1 MSSCN
6 VTVIY
11 THLTSTLKLTT
22 STELLIFTFS
32 SFALKIAI
40 QELAK
45 YSVFKQ
51 KVQSVVT
58 MAAIVGVPM
67 ILIDTQM
74 RIVLLRAQSTNMT
87 LSGTLAMALAE
98 ICLRCGKSFHVKYK
112 IKRERTKSQVPSV
125 VAVVEAGSRRAIT
138 QQPTSPGPF
147 QSSTSAAKEP
157 LSSSPA
163 APDPKAEFEIWRIRL
178 LHYHAAEV
186 HIDVF
191 AEYVA
196 LGRSYVIVFFCWDH
210 PSFCSVATRTSKI
223 ESDTPGTQTRS
234 LSKIMGDPH
243 VILVTW

>member
-1 MSSCN
+1 MSSYN

-11 THLTSTLKLTT
+11 THATSSLKLTT

-51 KVQSVVT
+51 KVQSVAT
-58 MAAIVGVPM
+58 MAAIVDVST
-67 ILIDTQM
+67 ILIDAQM
-74 RIVLLRAQSTNMT
+74 RIVLLRAQSANMT
-87 LSGTLAMALAE
+87 LSEALSMALTE

-112 IKRERTKSQVPSV
+112 IKRERTKSQLPSV
-125 VAVVEAGSRRAIT
+125 VAVVGAGNRKAIT
-138 QQPTSPGPF
+138 QQPTSPDPF
-147 QSSTSAAKEP
+147 QSLTSAAKEP

-163 APDPKAEFEIWRIRL
+163 VPDPKAEFEIWRIQL
-178 LHYHAAEV
+178 LHHHAAEV
-186 HIDVF
+186 YIDMF

-210 PSFCSVATRTSKI
+210 PKFLLSRYV
-223 ESDTPGTQTRS
+223 DTRS
-234 LSKIMGDPH
+234 KATHPTHRLSR
-243 VILVTW
+243 